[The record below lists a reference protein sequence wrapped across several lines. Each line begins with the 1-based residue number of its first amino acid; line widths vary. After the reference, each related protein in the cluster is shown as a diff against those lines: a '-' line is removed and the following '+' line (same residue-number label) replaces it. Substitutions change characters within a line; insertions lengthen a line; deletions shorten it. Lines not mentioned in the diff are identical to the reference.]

1 MHSPTGQL
9 PFVGKYTLPVLFGIA
24 GIFLLAFMVKDI
36 PILEQIALLAIGAGV
51 IKLTK
56 KSLLNGLVIAC
67 AEIFVGGHGHIIST
81 TLFDFSISLRM
92 VIFVSVL
99 GTWTIGY
106 LTKKITPIF
115 IKKRE
120 TPFILLLCAVALGS
134 ILGLIYGQ
142 TIKTT
147 FEDANSYLVLL
158 YLLPIASII
167 WDDAHKK
174 ILLQTL
180 TISVLTISVMTIGL
194 SFFFTHASE
203 SIARPIYTIIRDL
216 RLTEVTLQSISN
228 SSGMIVQPQ
237 VAPLL
242 GEQGYWY
249 RIFMQSH
256 LFVSVFLLLLFT
268 FICAGKVTKK
278 NRLFVSITTILS
290 TSALILSMSRSF
302 FLGMGIAIIGI
313 TSIMIYTQ
321 RNKLYALMTKNLS
334 FAILLG
340 TASCVLVWLTII
352 FPLPTRPPLET
363 VLFYDTSVN
372 ETRDTAITSRW
383 SLLESMTEVIKER
396 PILGSGFGTSI
407 TYVTDDPRQ
416 RERNVDGVYTTHRF
430 EWGFHDIWIKM
441 GILGLIGFLYYLYS
455 ITRQG
460 FILYQQKH
468 SLWLYVGLIGS
479 VYMLYVTHIFSPY
492 LNHPIGIMLILFVLP
507 FLYPPQTKEG
517 VRSVNKKM

>member
-1 MHSPTGQL
+1 MYSPTGQL
-9 PFVGKYTLPVLFGIA
+9 PFVGKYTLPIFFGIV
-24 GIFLLAFMVKDI
+24 GTFLLAFIVKDI
-36 PILEQIALLAIGAGV
+36 QILEYIALLAIGIFV
-51 IKLTK
+51 VVVTT

-67 AEIFVGGHGHIIST
+67 TEIFVGGHGHLIST

-115 IKKRE
+115 IKKRDRS
-120 TPFILLLCAVALGS
+120 FIPLLCAVTLGS

-203 SIARPIYTIIRDL
+203 SVARTIYTIIRDL

-268 FICAGKVTKK
+268 FICADKVTKE
-278 NRLFVSITTILS
+278 NRLFVSIAVILS

-302 FLGMGIAIIGI
+302 FLGIGIAIIGI

-321 RNKLYALMTKNLS
+321 RKKIYALTKNLS

-340 TASCVLVWLTII
+340 TASCVLAWLTII
-352 FPLPTRPPLET
+352 FPLPTRPPLEN
-363 VLFYDTSVN
+363 VLFYNTSVN

-383 SLLESMTEVIKER
+383 SLLTSMMEVIKER

-407 TYVTDDPRQ
+407 TYITDDPRQ
-416 RERNVDGVYTTHRF
+416 RERNVDGIYTTHRF
-430 EWGFHDIWIKM
+430 EWGYHDIWIKM

-455 ITRQG
+455 VTRQG
-460 FILYQQKH
+460 LTLYQQKY

-479 VYMLYVTHIFSPY
+479 VYMLYITHIFSPY

-507 FLYPPQTKEG
+507 FLYPPQTKEEVLPIG
-517 VRSVNKKM
+517 KNT